1 MFLPRQSLAIL
12 DPLQWQE
19 QHDEHRAIYKS
30 TLRFVEQSIKP
41 NLHRW
46 EQEGMLP
53 RELHREA
60 GAVGITGL
68 GFPEA
73 FGGTPADSWSRALV
87 TWALSQAGAG
97 GVIAGLMSHSIMVWP
112 LAVAGSKRIQS
123 CELPQLLRGELIGSL
138 CVTEA
143 SGGSDV
149 AAIQTMAVACEQ
161 GWKLNGSKMY
171 ITSGMRADILLVAAR
186 TGSKGSQG
194 ISLFAVPGNAAG
206 LSRKPLDKTGW
217 LCSDTAALFFD
228 DVFLPHDALVGE
240 LNRGFPLVMQNFN
253 AERLFMAVQALAMA
267 SVCLEESLAWAW
279 SRQSFGQSLIQHQV
293 IRHKFSNMLQS
304 IIPCIH
310 WARRLCHA
318 MDQGQ
323 ANAGEI
329 ALLKNAATRCMRD
342 VADQA
347 IQVLGGQ
354 GFMRSSATE
363 RIYREVKV
371 MMIGGGADEIMHE
384 LACRQLG
391 VMP

>member
-1 MFLPRQSLAIL
+1 MFLPRQSLALL
-12 DPLQWQE
+12 DPLQWPDHTDE
-19 QHDEHRAIYKS
+19 QRAIYKS
-30 TLRFVEQSIKP
+30 TIRFVEHSIKP
-41 NLHRW
+41 NLQRW

-53 RELHREA
+53 RSLHREA
-60 GAVGITGL
+60 GTLGLTGL

-73 FGGTPADSWSRALV
+73 FGGTPADNWSRALV
-87 TWALSQAGAG
+87 TWGLSQAGAG

-123 CELPQLLRGELIGSL
+123 RELPQLLRGEMIGSL

-149 AAIQTMAVACEQ
+149 SAIQTQAVACDQ
-161 GWKLNGSKMY
+161 GWKLNGSKLY
-171 ITSGMRADILLVAAR
+171 ITSGMRADLLLVAAR
-186 TGSKGSQG
+186 TGAKGSQG
-194 ISLFAVPGNAAG
+194 ISLFAVPGDAKG
-206 LSRKPLDKTGW
+206 LSRQPLDKTGW

-228 DVFLPHDALVGE
+228 DVYLPHDALVGE
-240 LNRGFPLVMQNFN
+240 INRGFQLVMQNFN

-267 SVCLEESLAWAW
+267 GVCLEESLAWAW
-279 SRQSFGQSLIQHQV
+279 SRQSFGQPLIQHQV
-293 IRHKFSNMLQS
+293 IRHKFSAMLQAML
-304 IIPCIH
+304 PCLH
-310 WARRLCHA
+310 WARRLCQD
-318 MDQGQ
+318 MDGGR

-342 VADQA
+342 IADES
-347 IQVLGGQ
+347 IQILGGQ
-354 GFMRSSATE
+354 GFMRSSASE